1 MTTKDNMKLWD
12 AVSVTDPE
20 TTRKVNQRGGFTA
33 ICAQAQLKTAT
44 ELWGPYGDK
53 WGLAEFKWE
62 YIKTADTIF
71 EVTLSA
77 EFYYPGGSFAMSNDM
92 AYKPGNEIRKKLITD
107 MRSKCLS
114 TLGFNSDVFE
124 GLFDDNRYIEQARN
138 TINTK
143 SVVER
148 AGTAISEAT
157 TKDKLNKIKLHYR
170 TYELSTAQLTQLN
183 KQWDA
188 RLVELAEVI

>member
-1 MTTKDNMKLWD
+1 MTKDNMKLWD
-12 AVSVTDPE
+12 AVSVTDPD

-53 WGLAEFKWE
+53 WGLAELQWE
-62 YIKTADTIF
+62 YIKTGDTIF
-71 EVTLSA
+71 EVALTA
-77 EFYYPGGSFAMSNDM
+77 EFYYPGGSFPMSNDM
-92 AYKPGNEIRKKLITD
+92 AYKVGNEIRKKLITD

-124 GLFDDNRYIEQARN
+124 GLFDDNRYVEQARN

-143 SVVER
+143 AVVER
-148 AGTAISEAT
+148 AGIAITEAT
-157 TKDKLNKIKLHYR
+157 TKDKLDKIKVHYK
-170 TYELSTAQLTQLN
+170 TYQLSPAQLTQLN

-188 RLVELAEVI
+188 RLAELEEVV

>member
-1 MTTKDNMKLWD
+1 MTKDNMKLWD
-12 AVSVTDPE
+12 SVCVTDPD

-33 ICAQAQLKTAT
+33 ICAQAQLKAAT
-44 ELWGPYGDK
+44 KLWGPYGDA
-53 WGLAEFKWE
+53 WGLAELQWE
-62 YIKTADTIF
+62 YIKTGDTIF
-71 EVTLSA
+71 EVALTA
-77 EFYYPGGSFAMSNDM
+77 EFYYPGGSFPMSNDM
-92 AYKPGNEIRKKLITD
+92 AYKVGNEIRKKLITD

-188 RLVELAEVI
+188 RLAELVEVI

>member
-1 MTTKDNMKLWD
+1 MTKDNMKLWD
-12 AVSVTDPE
+12 AVSVTDPD

-53 WGLAEFKWE
+53 WGLAELQWE
-62 YIKTADTIF
+62 YIKTGDTIF
-71 EVTLSA
+71 EVALTA

-124 GLFDDNRYIEQARN
+124 GLFDDNRYVEQARN

-148 AGTAISEAT
+148 ASTAISGAT
-157 TKDKLNKIKLHYR
+157 TKDNLDKIKLHYR

-188 RLVELAEVI
+188 RLAELVEVI

>member
-1 MTTKDNMKLWD
+1 MTKDNMKLWD
-12 AVSVTDPE
+12 AVSVTDPD

-124 GLFDDNRYIEQARN
+124 GRFDDNRYVAQVRN
-138 TINTK
+138 TINVK
-143 SVVER
+143 GVVER
-148 AGTAISEAT
+148 ATDAIAEAT
-157 TKDKLNKIKLHYR
+157 TKDKLDTIKSYYATLD
-170 TYELSTAQLTQLN
+170 LPKPQVTQLN

-188 RLVELAEVI
+188 RLAELAEVV